1 MATST
6 RDQIFGFTN
15 ARKQSSHSYFS
26 AAYIYKRDDLIIRN
40 NNKLSL
46 CSSFISLSLSF
57 SCCVLKICTGDIPV
71 RMRES
76 LGETRALSSQHP
88 SKHTLILKARLMLC
102 VRGNIVNAICLSRSF
117 LILSLY
123 FFADSS
129 YSSGVFVF
137 ICNACNPFS
146 LNSSSNN
153 WYTFRCLFT

>member
-46 CSSFISLSLSF
+46 CSSFISLFF
-57 SCCVLKICTGDIPV
+57 SCCVLKTCTAAIHVRTHARVSPERRERSRRDIH
-71 RMRES
+71 RNTHS
-76 LGETRALSSQHP
+76 F
-88 SKHTLILKARLMLC
+88 LKRGSWC
-102 VRGNIVNAICLSRSF
+102 VRGNIMNAMSLSRSF

-123 FFADSS
+123 FFISS